1 MNALSQPFAALIL
14 SAAVLPWM
22 ASAETPAASSNTV
35 IGPNVMLADGA
46 DALMRGDWE
55 RGVQLTQ
62 MGLTFA
68 VSQQDRASA
77 LANLCAGFAALKQYQ
92 RALVTLRQS
101 IALVSDN
108 WRTLRARGRGQGL
121 GRSKV
126 AARYSARAQL
136 NPGFG
141 FGRED
146 ARDCPRNE
154 NSGRSGWTC
163 WVLISLIPTTASRLA
178 VPIPPLNAS
187 RRCTRHSRGVTP
199 WKRRSARNN
208 VERESNPTC
217 FTMSSTANSVP
228 RSRRAATVVR
238 LRCRYS

>member
-14 SAAVLPWM
+14 SAALLPWM

-46 DALMRGDWE
+46 EALMRGDWT

-92 RALVTLRQS
+92 RALEHCDQS

-108 WRTLRARGRGQGL
+108 WRTWQNRAAANLGL
-121 GRSKV
+121 GKIEESLRDIQ
-126 AARYSARAQL
+126 RGLQL
-136 NPGFG
+136 NP
-141 FGRED
+141 D
-146 ARDCPRNE
+146 SDSLQKTLAIARDHEKLQQERM
-154 NSGRSGWTC
+154 
-163 WVLISLIPTTASRLA
+163 
-178 VPIPPLNAS
+178 
-187 RRCTRHSRGVTP
+187 RHLL
-199 WKRRSARNN
+199 
-208 VERESNPTC
+208 ES
-217 FTMSSTANSVP
+217 
-228 RSRRAATVVR
+228 
-238 LRCRYS
+238 